1 MVCMDTKPTITIEL
15 PLPPQELR
23 PNARVH
29 WAKKARKVKEY
40 RSRAKWAALRIMQ
53 RDFGDLA
60 FGNPDGDLAS
70 RIGGEIIIPFPIEQP
85 TVRITML
92 NKTARKL
99 DPDNLIA
106 SMKSAID
113 GITDSGVWTDD
124 REVTILSPIR
134 GKDATNPRI
143 IIEIWS

>member
-53 RDFGDLA
+53 REF
-60 FGNPDGDLAS
+60 GDLAS

-85 TVRITML
+85 TVRVTML
-92 NKTARKL
+92 NKTARKM

-106 SMKSAID
+106 SMKSAMD
-113 GITDSGVWTDD
+113 GLTDAGVWADD
-124 REVTILSPIR
+124 RELTILSPIR

>member
-60 FGNPDGDLAS
+60 FGDPNGD
-70 RIGGEIIIPFPIEQP
+70 RCHPFPIEQP
-85 TVRITML
+85 TVRVTML
-92 NKTARKL
+92 NRTARKM
-99 DPDNLIA
+99 DQDNLIA
-106 SMKSAID
+106 SMKSAMD
-113 GITDSGVWTDD
+113 GLTDAGVWNDD

-143 IIEIWS
+143 ILEIWS

>member
-1 MVCMDTKPTITIEL
+1 MPYMETKPTLTIEL

-40 RSRAKWAALRIMQ
+40 RNRSKWVALHAIGER
-53 RDFGDLA
+53 GDLA
-60 FGNPDGDLAS
+60 FGDPDG
-70 RIGGEIIIPFPIEQP
+70 EVVCPFPIEQP
-85 TVRITML
+85 TVRVTML
-92 NKTARKL
+92 NKTARKM
-99 DPDNLIA
+99 DQDNLIA
-106 SMKSAID
+106 SMKSAMD
-113 GITDSGVWTDD
+113 GLTDAGVWTDD

-143 IIEIWS
+143 IIEIWE

>member
-1 MVCMDTKPTITIEL
+1 MICIDTKPTITIEL

-53 RDFGDLA
+53 RDFGDLI
-60 FGNPDGDLAS
+60 FDDPIGDLV
-70 RIGGEIIIPFPIEQP
+70 IPFPIEQP
-85 TVRITML
+85 TVRVTML
-92 NKTARKL
+92 NKTARKM
-99 DPDNLIA
+99 DQDNLIA
-106 SMKSAID
+106 SMKSAMD
-113 GITDSGVWTDD
+113 GLTDAGVWNDD

-143 IIEIWS
+143 ILEIWS

>member
-1 MVCMDTKPTITIEL
+1 MPYMETKPTLTIEL

-40 RSRAKWAALRIMQ
+40 RNRSKWVALHQIQ

-60 FGNPDGDLAS
+60 FGDPNGD
-70 RIGGEIIIPFPIEQP
+70 RCPPFPIEQP
-85 TVRITML
+85 TVRVTML
-92 NKTARKL
+92 NKTARKM
-99 DPDNLIA
+99 DADNLIA
-106 SMKSAID
+106 SMKAAMD
-113 GITDSGVWTDD
+113 GLTDAGVWDDD
-124 REVTILSPIR
+124 RELTILQPIR

-143 IIEIWS
+143 IIEIWE